1 MNRKLFF
8 IPIVFIALVSL
19 ACSVTFNLPKT
30 TLKTGPTV
38 TENINVP
45 PLADKTATANVTLG
59 FGAGKLNLTPGSADA
74 LVSGTV
80 SYNVTDFKPVVTIN
94 NADITIEQANL
105 KVNGLPALNSKIINE
120 WDLSLGT
127 SPMDLSIKAGAYEG
141 SFELG
146 GLSIHSLD
154 VTDGASKVDVSFSK
168 PNLVEM
174 TTFKYSTGASE
185 VSVKGLGDANLS
197 DMTFSSGAGSYTLDF
212 SGQLQRDMT
221 VIIESGVSSVTIIIP
236 NGVPVLLSNDSSL
249 VSVSTSGAW
258 EQVGNTYQLPGS
270 GYKITIQTK
279 MGAGSLKLETSR

>member
-1 MNRKLFF
+1 MNRKLFL

-19 ACSVTFNLPKT
+19 ACSVTFNLPET
-30 TLKTGPTV
+30 TVKTGPTV

-45 PLADKTATANVTLG
+45 PLTDKTATANVTLG

-74 LVSGTV
+74 LISGTV

-94 NADITIEQANL
+94 NADITIEQGNL
-105 KVNGLPALNSKIINE
+105 KVKGLPALNSKIVNE
-120 WDLSLGT
+120 WDLALGT

-141 SFELG
+141 SFDLG
-146 GLSIHSLD
+146 GLSIRSLD
-154 VTDGASKVDVSFSK
+154 VTDGASKVNVNFSK

-174 TTFKYSTGASE
+174 TTFKYSTGASA
-185 VSVKGLGDANLS
+185 VSVKGLGDANVS

-212 SGQLQRDMT
+212 GGQLQRDMT
-221 VIIESGVSSVTIIIP
+221 VTIESGVSSVTIIIP
-236 NGVPVLLSNDSSL
+236 NGVPVLLSNDSNF

-258 EQVGNTYQLPGS
+258 NQVGNTYQLPGS
-270 GYKITIQTK
+270 GYKITILTK